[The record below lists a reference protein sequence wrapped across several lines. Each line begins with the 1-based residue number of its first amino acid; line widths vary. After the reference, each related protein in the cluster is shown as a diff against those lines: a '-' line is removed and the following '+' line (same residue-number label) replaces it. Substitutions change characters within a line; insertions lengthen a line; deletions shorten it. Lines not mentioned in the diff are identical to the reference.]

1 MASGVM
7 MAAVETKHRR
17 QHAVRVSV
25 PLMERMAWSIPE
37 WSALH
42 GFSAAT
48 GWRLVRAGAVT
59 VINTG
64 GRTLITRQASE
75 AWQIAAAAAARSVR
89 GDVS

>member
-7 MAAVETKHRR
+7 VAAVETKRGWQPSMR
-17 QHAVRVSV
+17 LSV

-42 GFSAAT
+42 GFSTAT
-48 GWRLVRAGAVT
+48 GWRLVRSGAVT

-64 GRTLITRQASE
+64 GRTLITRQASQ
-75 AWQIAAAAAARSVR
+75 AWQIFAATARPVR
-89 GDVS
+89 GDLS